1 MRVRGR
7 TSLLLTAVALA
18 IAVVPGFALGRGADA
33 DPYALTAVALFGSDG
48 TDVYLTVASST
59 ADVPDRI
66 DKVQVKALPFDGDQL
81 QTRNYFDLPS
91 TSSARPTD
99 AR

>member
-33 DPYALTAVALFGSDG
+33 DPYALTAVALFGSG
-48 TDVYLTVASST
+48 TPLTVTCSGPSSMMSPLI
-59 ADVPDRI
+59 A
-66 DKVQVKALPFDGDQL
+66 
-81 QTRNYFDLPS
+81 
-91 TSSARPTD
+91 PTLL
-99 AR
+99 RTG